1 MAHERTLILAE
12 FITTASGGRS
22 CPTDSR
28 RWRSSG
34 AVTFQSGRRLIGGA
48 VSRTATRLREAQ
60 GGQERPCLRRQGPA
74 TRPGRRS
81 AVLGRGLG
89 GVVSAKVAARP
100 SCLRL
105 PDFRATEEARIE
117 RGTWKSA
124 FERRRGARGSS
135 RRRQESSLMGGGGS
149 GGFALSAA
157 RVDPSDG
164 PALGEDNS
172 VAPGVDIPK
181 LDQLLQLRRLTLR
194 EVRGLAGV

>member
-1 MAHERTLILAE
+1 MGQEAFGDHPADPARSAGDEGRAAVEREQIFHHTHVPTRLREMAHERTLILAE

-124 FERRRGARGSS
+124 FERPP
-135 RRRQESSLMGGGGS
+135 GGLKS
-149 GGFALSAA
+149 YQ
-157 RVDPSDG
+157 
-164 PALGEDNS
+164 N
-172 VAPGVDIPK
+172 
-181 LDQLLQLRRLTLR
+181 RLP
-194 EVRGLAGV
+194 